1 LFRTTYKV
9 PLRLGGEAVRAA
21 LPTSGSSG
29 KVSLVRIGEQRR
41 DRAIRI
47 LLTASEVVGFAK
59 TGGLADVAGALPP
72 ALAHRGHDVAVVMP
86 LYQCARKGAV
96 PVEQTSLRFRVP
108 VGDRG
113 YEGRIWQSHLPD
125 SDVPVYLIEQPDFFD
140 RDTPALGHGL
150 YQFTPT
156 GGGKRDYPDN
166 CSRFLF
172 LCRAVCEVMRLTD
185 FWPDVL
191 HVNDWQTAFAP
202 VFLREVYCKHPDL
215 DLRPHYRK
223 VRVLL
228 TLHNLAYQGSFW
240 HWDMQLTDLDWS
252 LFNPSQLEFYGNLNL
267 LKAGIVYSDLLN
279 TVSPT
284 YAREIQTPYYGCGLQ
299 AVLSERRDRL
309 SGIVNGVDYGV
320 WDPSR
325 DKRLAATYDADQP
338 QPGKARC
345 KEALQRQEGLD
356 PRPDA
361 PLLGVVARLA
371 EQKGID
377 LIAAAVPALLDAGAQ
392 LVVLG
397 DGEPWYQH
405 QLEALRGRYP
415 GKVALSFKFDET
427 LAHRIEAGS
436 DLFLMPSR
444 YEPSGLNQLYSLR
457 YGTPPVV
464 RATGGLADS
473 VTDTTPETLAAGTA
487 TGFSF
492 IAQTPEALRDT
503 TMRALTIYRDR
514 PNDWK
519 RIMATGMRQD
529 WSWDRSAAEYER
541 LYERLA
547 VPQTVAI

>member
-1 LFRTTYKV
+1 
-9 PLRLGGEAVRAA
+9 
-21 LPTSGSSG
+21 LPPSGRPG
-29 KVSLVRIGEQRR
+29 KVLSFEHGLQRR
-41 DRAIRI
+41 DRIIRI

-72 ALAHRGHDVAVVMP
+72 ALARRGHDVAVVMP
-86 LYQCARKGAV
+86 LYRCARSGAV
-96 PVEQTSLRFRVP
+96 AAEQTALRFRVP

-113 YEGRIWQSHLPD
+113 YEGRIWRSHLPG
-125 SDVPVYLIEQPDFFD
+125 SEVPVYLMEQPDFFD
-140 RDTPALGHGL
+140 RDDPAFGHGL
-150 YQFTPT
+150 YQFAPT
-156 GGGKRDYPDN
+156 SGGKRDYPDN

-172 LCRAVCEVMRLTD
+172 FCRAICEAMRLLD
-185 FWPDVL
+185 FWPDIL

-202 VFLREVYCKHPDL
+202 VFLREVYAKHPDL
-215 DLRPHYRK
+215 DIRPKYRK
-223 VRVLL
+223 VRILL

-240 HWDMQLTDLDWS
+240 HWDMKLTDLDWS
-252 LFNPSQLEFYGNLNL
+252 LFNPRQLEFYGNLNF

-299 AVLSERRDRL
+299 GVLYERRERL
-309 SGIVNGVDYGV
+309 SGIVNGVDYQV
-320 WDPSR
+320 WDPAR
-325 DKRLAATYDADQP
+325 DKYLAAPFSAQDP

-345 KEALQRQEGLD
+345 KEALQRQEGLE
-356 PRPDA
+356 PGPEA

-377 LIAAAVPALLDAGAQ
+377 LVAGAAPALLDASAR
-392 LVVLG
+392 LIVLG
-397 DGEPWYQH
+397 EGEPWYQH
-405 QLEALRGRYP
+405 QLEHLRGRYP
-415 GKVALSFKFDET
+415 RRVALAFKFDET

-464 RATGGLADS
+464 RATGGLADT
-473 VTDTTPETLAAGTA
+473 VRDTTPETLAAGTA

-492 IAQTPEALRDT
+492 VAQTPEALRDT
-503 TMRALTIYRDR
+503 TLRAISLFRER
-514 PNDWK
+514 PADWQ

-529 WSWDRSAAEYER
+529 WSGDRSAAEYER
-541 LYERLA
+541 LYERL
-547 VPQTVAI
+547 VSTRPV

>member
-1 LFRTTYKV
+1 VGFAHTGIR
-9 PLRLGGEAVRAA
+9 R
-21 LPTSGSSG
+21 
-29 KVSLVRIGEQRR
+29 EQRR
-41 DRAIRI
+41 APVIRI

-59 TGGLADVAGALPP
+59 TGGLADVAGSLPP
-72 ALAHRGHDVAVVMP
+72 ALAARGHDCAVVMP
-86 LYQCARKGAV
+86 LYRCARSGVA
-96 PVEQTSLRFRVP
+96 PVEQTPHRFRVP

-113 YEGRIWQSHLPD
+113 YEGRIWRSHLPG
-125 SDVPVYLIEQPDFFD
+125 SGVPVYLIEQADFFD
-140 RDTPALGHGL
+140 RDNPRLGHGL

-166 CSRFLF
+166 CGRFLF
-172 LCRAVCEVMRLTD
+172 FCRAVCEVMRAFE

-191 HVNDWQTAFAP
+191 HANDWQTSFAP
-202 VFLREVYCKHPDL
+202 VFLREVYNKHPDL
-215 DLRPHYRK
+215 DLRANYRN

-252 LFNPSQLEFYGNLNL
+252 LFNPRQLEFYGNLNF

-299 AVLSERRDRL
+299 GVLSERRDRL
-309 SGIVNGVDYGV
+309 SGIVNGVDYRV
-320 WDPSR
+320 WDPAR
-325 DKRLAATYDADQP
+325 DPHLAAAFDADTP
-338 QPGKARC
+338 QPGKSLC
-345 KEALQRQEGLD
+345 KEALQRQGGLEV
-356 PRPDA
+356 RADA

-377 LIAAAVPALLDAGAQ
+377 LVAAAGPSLLDAGAQ

-397 DGEPWYQH
+397 DGDPWYQH
-405 QLEALRGRYP
+405 QLEELRGRYP
-415 GKVALSFKFDET
+415 GRVSLTFGFDEGQ
-427 LAHRIEAGS
+427 AHRIEAGA

-457 YGTPPVV
+457 YGTLPVV
-464 RATGGLADS
+464 RATGGLADT

-492 IAQTPEALRDT
+492 VAQTWEALRDT
-503 TMRALTIYRDR
+503 TLRALALYRER
-514 PNDWK
+514 PADW
-519 RIMATGMRQD
+519 RRVMATAMRRD
-529 WSWDRSAAEYER
+529 WSWGRSAAEYEQ
-541 LYERLA
+541 LYKRLA
-547 VPQTVAI
+547 GLGRGTAAASDMLEAGGRWNAGTA

>member
-1 LFRTTYKV
+1 
-9 PLRLGGEAVRAA
+9 
-21 LPTSGSSG
+21 
-29 KVSLVRIGEQRR
+29 
-41 DRAIRI
+41 
-47 LLTASEVVGFAK
+47 VVGFAK

-72 ALAHRGHDVAVVMP
+72 ALARRGHDCAVVLP
-86 LYQCARKGAV
+86 LYRGAREGAA
-96 PVEQTSLRFRVP
+96 PVEPTGRRFRVP
-108 VGDRG
+108 VGDRA
-113 YEGRIWQSHLPD
+113 YEGRLWRSRLPG
-125 SDVPVYLIEQPDFFD
+125 SDVPVYLVEQPEFFD
-140 RDTPALGHGL
+140 RDNPALGHGL

-166 CSRFLF
+166 CARFLF
-172 LCRAVCEVMRLTD
+172 FCRAVCEVMRAAD

-191 HVNDWQTAFAP
+191 HANDWQTGFAP

-215 DLRPHYRK
+215 DLRARYRN

-240 HWDMQLTDLDWS
+240 HLDMPLTDLDWS
-252 LFNPSQLEFYGNLNL
+252 LFNPGQLEFYGRLNF

-299 AVLSERRDRL
+299 GVLWERRDRL
-309 SGIVNGVDYGV
+309 SGIVNGVDYRV
-320 WDPSR
+320 WDPAH
-325 DKRLAATYDADQP
+325 DPHLAAPYSADAP
-338 QPGKARC
+338 RTGKPRC

-356 PRPDA
+356 PRQEA

-377 LIAAAVPALLDAGAQ
+377 LIADAAPALLDAGAQ
-392 LVVLG
+392 LIVLG
-397 DGEPWYQH
+397 DGEPHYRH

-415 GKVALSFKFDET
+415 GRVSLTFGFDEG
-427 LAHRIEAGS
+427 LAHRIEAGA
-436 DLFLMPSR
+436 DVFLMPSR

-457 YGTPPVV
+457 YGTVPVV
-464 RATGGLADS
+464 RATGGLADT

-492 IAQTPEALRDT
+492 VSPSGEALRDAAL
-503 TMRALTIYRDR
+503 RALALYRGR
-514 PNDWK
+514 PDDWL
-519 RIMATGMRQD
+519 RVMTNGMRQD

-541 LYERLA
+541 LYERLTAANRAAA
-547 VPQTVAI
+547 VS